1 MARRKRQSSTFN
13 LSFLDIMS
21 CGFGAVVLV
30 FLIIDHSLEV
40 EIRTVNAEALS
51 EVELLEED
59 IREGEEGL
67 VRLRNAL
74 DEADLDIVEADG
86 RARRITEELDEYEA
100 LIASIEES
108 GVSDSD
114 AVAKIQAEMKQL
126 KEEIKLLEEASQ
138 AAAGRSAREFVGDGN
153 RQYLTGLNMGGRRI
167 AILVDTSA
175 SMLANELVNVIRLRN
190 MDPELQKQ
198 AGKWTRTLDTVDWLI
213 AQLPTNAQFQV
224 ISFNNTAQPVITG
237 TGNTWLKVADTERLE
252 EISVRLREQTPQ
264 GGTNLHNAFTKLS
277 ELPSPP
283 DNIFILTDGLPT
295 QGPISSQ
302 RKFITGPE
310 RKKLFEQAIRFLPK
324 GVPVNTILF
333 PMVGDPYAAW
343 AFWRLAGE
351 TRGSMLSPASDWP

>member
-40 EIRTVNAEALS
+40 EIRTVNAEVLS

-59 IREGEEGL
+59 IREGKAGL

-74 DEADLDIVEADG
+74 SEADLDIVEAGG

-114 AVAKIQAEMKQL
+114 AVAKIEAEISQL
-126 KEEIKLLEEASQ
+126 EEEIRLLEEASQ

-153 RQYLTGLNMGGRRI
+153 RQYLTGLNMGGSRI

-175 SMLANELVNVIRLRN
+175 SMLANQVVNVIRLRSN
-190 MDPELQKQ
+190 DPAIQRQ
-198 AGKWTRTLDTVDWLI
+198 SGKWTRTLDTVDWLI
-213 AQLPTNAQFQV
+213 AQLPTSAQFQV
-224 ISFNNTAQPVITG
+224 IGFNTIAQPVIAG
-237 TGNTWLKVADTERLE
+237 TENIWLKVGDTEKLE
-252 EISVRLREQTPQ
+252 EISTKLREQLPQ
-264 GGTNLHNAFTKLS
+264 GGTNLHNAFTKLN

-295 QGPISSQ
+295 QGPISTQ
-302 RKFITGPE
+302 RSTITGEE
-310 RKKLFEQAIRFLPK
+310 RRKLFEQAIRFLPK

-333 PMVGDPYAAW
+333 PMVGDPYAPW
-343 AFWRLAGE
+343 AFWLLAGE
-351 TRGSMLSPASDWP
+351 TRGSVLSPAPDWP